1 MCSARLR
8 WSATCFAAVC
18 FSPSR
23 VATPRRTASRLWYG
37 SSLPRLQLPRS
48 VSSPSPLCAGAV
60 LRRRRPLWCCLSILR
75 SPDTVSKTA
84 AWHATKPFSW
94 AWLETACGRTACPL
108 PDADRLAAPMAR
120 TSHGWPSN
128 WRQLACSPL
137 RVFFFSISFLRLHLC
152 CRPRAGRMLRN
163 DLLTSRRLA
172 RSRMCSSRARC
183 DHCAGMARAYLA
195 SSLRMV
201 RAAKHVC
208 FGAAGFA

>member
-23 VATPRRTASRLWYG
+23 VASPRRTASRLWYG

-120 TSHGWPSN
+120 TSH
-128 WRQLACSPL
+128 RSPIL
-137 RVFFFSISFLRLHLC
+137 LSFSRFSGLGTPF
-152 CRPRAGRMLRN
+152 A
-163 DLLTSRRLA
+163 
-172 RSRMCSSRARC
+172 
-183 DHCAGMARAYLA
+183 A
-195 SSLRMV
+195 SSTMTVSPCYYL
-201 RAAKHVC
+201 
-208 FGAAGFA
+208 